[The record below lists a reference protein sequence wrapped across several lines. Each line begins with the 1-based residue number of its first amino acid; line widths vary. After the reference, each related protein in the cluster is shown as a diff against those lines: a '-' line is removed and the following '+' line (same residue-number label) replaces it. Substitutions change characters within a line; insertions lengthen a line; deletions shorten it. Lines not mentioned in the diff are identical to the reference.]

1 MSTNGSIP
9 KQSYLLIISILAIF
23 ILFFIE
29 GPTTYS
35 NRIYKLFWDNG
46 HIIFFALVGW
56 FIFNYTSHKPR
67 YFTYLSTLLICLT
80 LGCVIEA
87 IQYNIERS
95 ANWQDVYRGIL
106 GGTFSSLILHHKK
119 STTKSI
125 PLIVAIAI
133 ISILIIR
140 EQKQLFIAIKLELAI
155 YENFPILSKFD
166 QPNDLLSWSGNS
178 LVLANSQAQTSR
190 SSLKAEFR
198 AHEKYSNVTLEHFYH
213 DWRGYQSLHITLQPA
228 DDKPIEL
235 CIRIT
240 DFVHDIGEQSYS
252 DRYNKCINITKG
264 LNNIIISLK
273 EIEQAP
279 LQRKMALNKV
289 NKITFF
295 SRQLTDNRYIY
306 ISSIYLSK

>member
-1 MSTNGSIP
+1 MSTNGNNK
-9 KQSYLLIISILAIF
+9 KQSYLLILLIVTIF
-23 ILFFIE
+23 ILFFID

-56 FIFNYTSHKPR
+56 LIFNHTSHQPR
-67 YFTYLSTLLICLT
+67 SFTYLSTLLICLT
-80 LGCVIEA
+80 LGCAIEA

-106 GGTFSSLILHHKK
+106 GGTFSSLMLHHKK
-119 STTKSI
+119 NTTRSTL
-125 PLIVAIAI
+125 LIVAIAL

-140 EQKQLFIAIKLELAI
+140 EQKQIFIAIKLELAI
-155 YENFPILSKFD
+155 NENFPILSKFD
-166 QPNDLLSWSGNS
+166 QPDAILNWSGNS
-178 LVLANSQAQTSR
+178 LVLENFQAQTSR
-190 SSLKAEFR
+190 TALKAELR
-198 AHEKYSNVTLEHFYH
+198 ANEKYSNVTLEHFYH
-213 DWRGYQSLHITLQPA
+213 DWRGYNSLHVTLQPV
-228 DDKPIEL
+228 DNEPLEL

-240 DFVHDIGEQSYS
+240 DLVHDISEQGYS
-252 DRYNKCINITKG
+252 NRYNKCLHITKG
-264 LNNIIISLK
+264 LNNIIIPLQ

-279 LQRKMALNKV
+279 RQRKMLLNQV

-295 SRQLTDNRYIY
+295 SRHLTHNRYIY